1 MTSLQ
6 GLLRRALSLP
16 SVLAIVA
23 LCYVRLYFVLP
34 TSPAYIGPGNAI
46 GWWAWGD
53 QGLYLQSAQA
63 LLAFNLAPDQHF
75 YPPLYAAIAALLLP
89 WFSIHAY
96 FFINLVCVLWFALV
110 FIRVCDC
117 FVARWLGVFLFFAS
131 TVFPRLIF
139 ENFVIPWTT
148 TLGVAL
154 LASGILGLVW
164 LEEVRQHSRAHLA
177 KWQVGFVAVSLGL
190 LVPTRPVDALVGI
203 LIGSAFVIRY
213 AILRSKADHLVAV
226 HQMPKPSTFWFIT
239 ILGALIGPAL
249 FIIFNQLVF
258 GSPLGNYIQAA
269 SSNGFFIADLP
280 EKFIA
285 IWLDGNTLY
294 GESKAGL
301 VQHYPWLLIGLSGW
315 LWALL
320 TGGFLLRTLALSIAL
335 LFTLYLPYGDLLP
348 NGLWRYLNVHY
359 FKWTFAFFA
368 LFAYLLL
375 FQIFQAWR
383 AKKAWLL
390 PTLLLLITPIFLL
403 SVQLRL
409 QTEPMQWSIAPA
421 GVVQFTLPSHP
432 VDFIEMQGIQGE
444 FAHTYFG
451 DHSLA
456 LDGKFLKP
464 YKDFRL
470 LDLGAGLRLLFIRPI
485 EGKQIEW
492 LADQRVVLYKAA
504 FNARSGSYA
513 VALGRPA
520 LFKQKALP
528 STFATYEL
536 GSTIDFSNVG
546 LAQFYL
552 GEGFSALEAAGRWTI
567 NDKALMRMQLKNWTR
582 AQPLW
587 LELTYRSLV
596 GDAQPCQQI
605 EISAND
611 QVIGKE
617 SMCLKSSANDVAVHR
632 YAIPTSAIGEDG
644 ILNIEIRT
652 PNSVTPKLLKINGDQ
667 RKLGIQIE
675 QLTISQSS
683 S

>member
-6 GLLRRALSLP
+6 SLLRRALSLP

-34 TSPAYIGPGNAI
+34 ASPAYHLGSVNSL

-53 QGLYLQSAQA
+53 QGLYMKSAQA
-63 LLAFNLAPDQHF
+63 LLSLNLAPEQHF
-75 YPPLYAAIAALLLP
+75 YPPLYAAIAAVFLP
-89 WFSIHAY
+89 WSAIHAY
-96 FFINLVCVLWFALV
+96 FFINLICLLWFAFV
-110 FIRVCDC
+110 FIRVCDRY
-117 FVARWLGVFLFFAS
+117 VARWIGVFLFFAS
-131 TVFPRLIF
+131 TVFNRLIF

-164 LEEVRQHSRAHLA
+164 LEEVRQNPRAHLA
-177 KWQVGFVAVSLGL
+177 KWQVGFVALSLGL

-203 LIGSAFVIRY
+203 LIGSAFVIGY
-213 AILRSKADHLVAV
+213 ESGRSGAADR
-226 HQMPKPSTFWFIT
+226 MPKQSTFWSMT
-239 ILGALIGPAL
+239 ILGAVIGPAI

-258 GSPLGNYIQAA
+258 GSPLGNYVQAA

-280 EKFIA
+280 EKFYS

-301 VQHYPWLLIGLSGW
+301 VQHFPWLLIGLAGW
-315 LWALL
+315 LWVLI
-320 TGGFLLRTLALSIAL
+320 TGSFLLRTLALSIAL

-359 FKWTFAFFA
+359 FKWTFTLFA

-375 FQIFQAWR
+375 SQIFQAWR
-383 AKKAWLL
+383 EKKAWLL
-390 PTLLLLITPIFLL
+390 PTLLLLIIPVFLL

-409 QTEPMQWSIAPA
+409 KTEPMQWKISPA
-421 GVVQFTLPSHP
+421 GVVQFTLPSQP
-432 VDFIEMQGIQGE
+432 IDFIEMQGLKGE
-444 FAHTYFG
+444 FAQTYFG
-451 DHSLA
+451 DHSLM
-456 LDGKFLKP
+456 LDGKILKP

-470 LDLGAGLRLLFIRPI
+470 LEQGAGLRLLFIRPI

-492 LADQRVVLYKAA
+492 LADQRVALYKAV
-504 FNARSGSYA
+504 FNARAGSYA
-513 VALGRPA
+513 FTLGMPKFYKKA
-520 LFKQKALP
+520 ALP
-528 STFATYEL
+528 TTFATYEL
-536 GSTIDFSNVG
+536 GSIINFSDTG

-552 GEGFSALEAAGRWTI
+552 GEGFSDPEATGRWTI
-567 NDKALMRMQLKNWTR
+567 NDKALLRMQLMNVAR
-582 AQPLW
+582 ARPLW

-605 EISAND
+605 VISANA
-611 QVIGKE
+611 QVVGNE
-617 SMCLKSSANDVAVHR
+617 SICLKSSGNNFAMHR
-632 YAIPTSAIGEDG
+632 YQIPASAIEEDG
-644 ILNIEIRT
+644 VLNIGIAT
-652 PNSVTPKLLKINGDQ
+652 PNSVTPKQLKINDGQ

-675 QLTISQSS
+675 QLNISQPSH
-683 S
+683 

>member
-6 GLLRRALSLP
+6 RLLCRALSLP

-110 FIRVCDC
+110 FIRVSDRYVDRSVG
-117 FVARWLGVFLFFAS
+117 FFLFFAS

-164 LEEVRQHSRAHLA
+164 LEEVRQNPRAHLA

-203 LIGSAFVIRY
+203 LIGIAFVIRY
-213 AILRSKADHLVAV
+213 TILRSVAV
-226 HQMPKPSTFWFIT
+226 HQMPKPSTFWFIA
-239 ILGALIGPAL
+239 ILGALIGPAI

-280 EKFIA
+280 EKFYS
-285 IWLDGNTLY
+285 IWLDGNTVY

-301 VQHYPWLLIGLSGW
+301 VQYYPWLLLGLVGW
-315 LWALL
+315 LWVLL

-375 FQIFQAWR
+375 SQIFYAWR

-390 PTLLLLITPIFLL
+390 PTLLLLIVPAFLL

-409 QTEPMQWSIAPA
+409 QTEPMPWSISPA
-421 GVVQFTLPSHP
+421 GVVQFTLPSEP
-432 VDFIEMQGIQGE
+432 IDCIEMQGIKGE

-451 DHSLA
+451 EHALA
-456 LDGKFLKP
+456 LDGKILKP

-492 LADQRVVLYKAA
+492 LADQRVALHRAL
-504 FNARSGSYA
+504 FNARAGSY
-513 VALGRPA
+513 VVTLGMPK
-520 LFKQKALP
+520 LYKKTALP
-528 STFATYEL
+528 TIFATYEL
-536 GSTIDFSNVG
+536 GSTVDFSNTG

-552 GEGFSALEAAGRWTI
+552 GEGFSNPEATGRWTI
-567 NDKALMRMQLKNWTR
+567 NDKALIRMQLKHRTR

-617 SMCLKSSANDVAVHR
+617 SMCIKSSANDVTVHR
-632 YAIPTSAIGEDG
+632 YQIPTSAIGENG
-644 ILNIEIRT
+644 VLNIEIRT
-652 PNSVTPKLLKINGDQ
+652 PNSITPKQLKINDDQ

-675 QLTISQSS
+675 QLTISQSLS
-683 S
+683 

>member
-6 GLLRRALSLP
+6 RLLRRALSLP

-34 TSPAYIGPGNAI
+34 TSPAYIGQGNAI

-75 YPPLYAAIAALLLP
+75 YPPLYAAIATAFLP
-89 WFSIHAY
+89 WSTFHAY
-96 FFINLVCVLWFALV
+96 FFINLVCVLWFAFV
-110 FIRVCDC
+110 FIRVSDRY
-117 FVARWLGVFLFFAS
+117 VARWIGVFLFFAS

-164 LEEVRQHSRAHLA
+164 LEEVRQNSRAHLA
-177 KWQVGFVAVSLGL
+177 KWQVGFVAVSLSL

-213 AILRSKADHLVAV
+213 EISRSVATNR
-226 HQMPKPSTFWFIT
+226 MPKQSSFWLIT
-239 ILGALIGPAL
+239 ILGALIGPAI

-258 GSPLGNYIQAA
+258 GSPLGNYVQAA
-269 SSNGFFIADLP
+269 SGNGFFIADLP

-301 VQHYPWLLIGLSGW
+301 VQRYPWLLIGLAGW
-315 LWALL
+315 LWVLL
-320 TGGFLLRTLALSIAL
+320 MGGFLLRTLALSIAL

-359 FKWTFAFFA
+359 FKWTLAFFA

-375 FQIFQAWR
+375 SQLFHAWK

-390 PTLLLLITPIFLL
+390 PMLLLLMTPAFLL

-409 QTEPMQWSIAPA
+409 QTEPIPWQISPA
-421 GVVQFTLPSHP
+421 GVVQLTLPSHP

-444 FAHTYFG
+444 FAQTYFG
-451 DHSLA
+451 EHSLT
-456 LDGKFLKP
+456 LDGKTLKP

-470 LDLGAGLRLLFIRPI
+470 LHQGAGLRLLFIRPI
-485 EGKQIEW
+485 EGKQIKW
-492 LADQRVVLYKAA
+492 LADQRVVLHRAL
-504 FNARSGSYA
+504 FNARAGSYA
-513 VALGRPA
+513 FAIGMPRLY
-520 LFKQKALP
+520 KKTALP
-528 STFATYEL
+528 TTFASYEL
-536 GSTIDFSNVG
+536 GSTVDFANTG

-552 GEGFSALEAAGRWTI
+552 GEGFSNPEAVGRWTM
-567 NDKALMRMQLKNWTR
+567 NDKALIRMALINIER
-582 AQPLW
+582 AQPLR

-596 GDAQPCQQI
+596 GNAQPCQQVV
-605 EISAND
+605 ISAND
-611 QVIGKE
+611 QVIGNE
-617 SMCLKSSANDVAVHR
+617 SICLENSGNVFDIHR
-632 YAIPTSAIGEDG
+632 YPIPASAIGEDG
-644 ILNIEIRT
+644 KLSIGIST
-652 PNSVTPKLLKINGDQ
+652 PNSITPKQLKINDDQ
-667 RKLGIQIE
+667 RKLGIQIKH
-675 QLTISQSS
+675 LKIS
-683 S
+683 